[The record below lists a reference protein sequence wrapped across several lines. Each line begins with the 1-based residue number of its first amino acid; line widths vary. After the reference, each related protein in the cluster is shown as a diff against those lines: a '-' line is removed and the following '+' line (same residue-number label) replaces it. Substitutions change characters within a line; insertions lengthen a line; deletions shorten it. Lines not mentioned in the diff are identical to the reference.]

1 MYLLSATGILKEFQG
16 EPLTSPLTFN
26 IDENEKIALIGS
38 NGCGKSTLI
47 KMLIGELEPDKGHVT
62 LSKNCTIGY
71 LSQSVIS
78 DLSHTLYEEAEE
90 VFKPLM
96 EEEKFLEDL
105 CEKIAEDPSN
115 TELLDTYSHREPLF
129 REKDGYNFRYKI
141 RLILNY
147 FKFKE
152 EDYNRP
158 ITSFSGGER
167 MKIAFAKLL
176 LLNPSL
182 LILDEPT
189 NHLDISTIEWLEEYL
204 KSYKGA
210 ILFVSHD
217 RYFINSLATR
227 VLEIEKGKLESYS
240 GNYDKYA
247 AEKKVRY
254 ESQLKLY
261 LKEEKQKQKL
271 EWFIKFYMP
280 KPRFVSRAHDREKK
294 LARLEKKRVEEP
306 TEVKNKVHIDF
317 QGKLRVG
324 KRVFE
329 TKELA
334 VGYDKPLISDIE
346 FSFFGG
352 DKLAIMGDNGS
363 GKTTFIKTLLGK
375 IKPYSGKI
383 CFYDNFNIGYL
394 PQDGLLIRSN
404 KTVLDY
410 FRDLFPLLTLQEVYN
425 TLGAFDFSREDD
437 EKIVDNLSG
446 GEKMR
451 LVLSTLVE
459 QKYDILVLDE
469 PTNHLDM
476 MTKEELIEA
485 IGKYKGSIIII
496 SHDRSFVDNLCN
508 CLLYFENNKAYYYQ
522 GDYSHFK
529 VVMLDD
535 ILQEKLDIEKARL
548 EEERKQDTLYHLELE
563 KARVKFKDD
572 KPLKPRPKLAKNKI
586 EEKMARL
593 ERLIGEDEVKLDDP
607 EYYWDQSKLNAL
619 QEELDNYNKEYEE
632 LMEMLSLYDQ

>member
-204 KSYKGA
+204 RSYKGA

-294 LARLEKKRVEEP
+294 LARLEKTRVEKP

>member
-16 EPLTSPLTFN
+16 ETLTSPLTFN

-294 LARLEKKRVEEP
+294 LARLEKTRVEKP

>member
-294 LARLEKKRVEEP
+294 LARLEKTRVEKP

-459 QKYDILVLDE
+459 QKYNILVLDE

-607 EYYWDQSKLNAL
+607 EYYWDQSKLNSL

>member
-78 DLSHTLYEEAEE
+78 DLSHTLYKEAEE

-189 NHLDISTIEWLEEYL
+189 NHLYISTIEWLEEYL

-294 LARLEKKRVEEP
+294 LARLEKTRVEKP

>member
-294 LARLEKKRVEEP
+294 LARLEKTRVEKP

-346 FSFFGG
+346 FSFLGG

>member
-105 CEKIAEDPSN
+105 CEKIAEEPSN

-294 LARLEKKRVEEP
+294 LARLEKSRVEKP

-529 VVMLDD
+529 VIMLDD

-548 EEERKQDTLYHLELE
+548 EEERKQDALYHLELE

>member
-1 MYLLSATGILKEFQG
+1 MYLLSVTGILKEFQG

-105 CEKIAEDPSN
+105 CEKIADDPSN

-294 LARLEKKRVEEP
+294 LARLEKTRVEKP

-410 FRDLFPLLTLQEVYN
+410 FRDLFPILTLQEVYN

-437 EKIVDNLSG
+437 EKIVNNLSG

>member
-115 TELLDTYSHREPLF
+115 SELLDTYSHREPLF

-294 LARLEKKRVEEP
+294 LAILEKTRVEKP
-306 TEVKNKVHIDF
+306 TEVKNKVHIAF

>member
-129 REKDGYNFRYKI
+129 REKYGYNFRYKI

-294 LARLEKKRVEEP
+294 LARLEKTRVEKP

>member
-158 ITSFSGGER
+158 IISFSGGER

-294 LARLEKKRVEEP
+294 LARLEKTRVEKP

-324 KRVFE
+324 KRVFK

>member
-294 LARLEKKRVEEP
+294 LARLEKTRVEKP

-404 KTVLDY
+404 KTVLNY

>member
-115 TELLDTYSHREPLF
+115 TELLNTYSHREPLF

-141 RLILNY
+141 RFILNY

-294 LARLEKKRVEEP
+294 LARLEKTRVEKP

-363 GKTTFIKTLLGK
+363 GKTTFVKTLLGK

>member
-115 TELLDTYSHREPLF
+115 TELLNTYSHREPLF
-129 REKDGYNFRYKI
+129 REKDGYNFSYKI

-294 LARLEKKRVEEP
+294 LARLEKTRVEKP

>member
-294 LARLEKKRVEEP
+294 LARLEKTRVEKP
-306 TEVKNKVHIDF
+306 TEVKKKVHIDF

-529 VVMLDD
+529 VVMLDN

>member
-158 ITSFSGGER
+158 IISFSGGER

-294 LARLEKKRVEEP
+294 LARLEKTRVEKP

-548 EEERKQDTLYHLELE
+548 EEERKQDTLYHLKLE

>member
-294 LARLEKKRVEEP
+294 LARLEKTRVEKP

-334 VGYDKPLISDIE
+334 VGYDKPLISDIK

>member
-105 CEKIAEDPSN
+105 CEKIADDPSN

-294 LARLEKKRVEEP
+294 LARLEKTRVEKP

-529 VVMLDD
+529 VLMLDD

>member
-78 DLSHTLYEEAEE
+78 DLSHTLYKEAEE

-152 EDYNRP
+152 EDYNRS
-158 ITSFSGGER
+158 IISFSGGER

-294 LARLEKKRVEEP
+294 LARLEKTRVEKP

>member
-115 TELLDTYSHREPLF
+115 TELLNTYSHREPLF

-294 LARLEKKRVEEP
+294 LARLEKTRVEKP

-522 GDYSHFK
+522 DDYSHFK

>member
-294 LARLEKKRVEEP
+294 LARLEKTRVEKP

-425 TLGAFDFSREDD
+425 TLGTFDFSREDD

>member
-115 TELLDTYSHREPLF
+115 TELLNTYSHREPLF

-210 ILFVSHD
+210 IIFVSHD

-294 LARLEKKRVEEP
+294 LARLEKTRVEKP

>member
-189 NHLDISTIEWLEEYL
+189 NHLDISIIEWLEEYL

-294 LARLEKKRVEEP
+294 LARLEKTRVEKP

>member
-294 LARLEKKRVEEP
+294 LARLEKTRVEKP

-593 ERLIGEDEVKLDDP
+593 ERLIGKDEVKLDDP

>member
-115 TELLDTYSHREPLF
+115 TELLNTYSHREPLF

-294 LARLEKKRVEEP
+294 LARLEKTRVEKP

-619 QEELDNYNKEYEE
+619 QDELDNYNKEYEE

>member
-129 REKDGYNFRYKI
+129 REKDGYNFRYEI

-294 LARLEKKRVEEP
+294 LARLEKTRVEKP

-334 VGYDKPLISDIE
+334 VGYDKPLIFDIE

-410 FRDLFPLLTLQEVYN
+410 FRDLFPLLSLQEVYN

>member
-294 LARLEKKRVEEP
+294 LARLEKTRVEKP

-404 KTVLDY
+404 KTVLNY

-548 EEERKQDTLYHLELE
+548 EERKQDTLYHLELE

>member
-78 DLSHTLYEEAEE
+78 DLSHTLYEETEE

-294 LARLEKKRVEEP
+294 LARLEKTRVEKP

>member
-1 MYLLSATGILKEFQG
+1 MYLLSTTGILKEFQG

-115 TELLDTYSHREPLF
+115 TELLNTYSHREPLF

-294 LARLEKKRVEEP
+294 LARLEKTRVEKP

>member
-115 TELLDTYSHREPLF
+115 TELLNTYSHREPLF

-294 LARLEKKRVEEP
+294 LARLEKTRVEKP

-593 ERLIGEDEVKLDDP
+593 ERLIEEDEVKLDDP

>member
-115 TELLDTYSHREPLF
+115 PELLDTYSHREPLF

-294 LARLEKKRVEEP
+294 LARLEKTRVEKP

-410 FRDLFPLLTLQEVYN
+410 FRDLFPILTLQEVYN

>member
-115 TELLDTYSHREPLF
+115 TELLNTYSHREPLF

-294 LARLEKKRVEEP
+294 LARLEKTRVEKP

-572 KPLKPRPKLAKNKI
+572 KPLKSRPKLAKNKI

>member
-294 LARLEKKRVEEP
+294 LARLEKTRVEKP

-529 VVMLDD
+529 VAMLDD

-593 ERLIGEDEVKLDDP
+593 ERLIGEDEIKLDDP

>member
-294 LARLEKKRVEEP
+294 LARLEKTRVEKP

-410 FRDLFPLLTLQEVYN
+410 FRDFFPLLTLQEVYN

-619 QEELDNYNKEYEE
+619 QDELDNYNKEYEE

>member
-294 LARLEKKRVEEP
+294 LARLEKTRVEKP

-410 FRDLFPLLTLQEVYN
+410 FRDLFPLLSLQEVYN

-476 MTKEELIEA
+476 MTEEELIEA

>member
-147 FKFKE
+147 FKFKL

-294 LARLEKKRVEEP
+294 LARLEKTRVEKP

>member
-105 CEKIAEDPSN
+105 CEKIADDPSN

-294 LARLEKKRVEEP
+294 LARLEKTRVEKP

-529 VVMLDD
+529 VVMLDY

>member
-1 MYLLSATGILKEFQG
+1 MYLLLATGILKEFQG

-96 EEEKFLEDL
+96 EEEKFLEYL

-152 EDYNRP
+152 EDYNRL

-294 LARLEKKRVEEP
+294 LARLEKTRVEKP

-410 FRDLFPLLTLQEVYN
+410 FRDLFPLLSLQEVYN

>member
-78 DLSHTLYEEAEE
+78 DLSHTLYEEAEG

-294 LARLEKKRVEEP
+294 LARLEKTRVEKP

>member
-78 DLSHTLYEEAEE
+78 DLSHTLYKEAEE

-115 TELLDTYSHREPLF
+115 IELLDTYSHREPLF

-294 LARLEKKRVEEP
+294 LARLEKTRVEKP

-410 FRDLFPLLTLQEVYN
+410 FRDLFPILTLQEVYN

>member
-294 LARLEKKRVEEP
+294 LARLEKTRVEKP

-508 CLLYFENNKAYYYQ
+508 CLLYFENNKAYYYH